1 MSVLLDSLAAGF
13 DGDAARRAALDAV
26 HDVLPGL
33 RGPTVI
39 DIMNGGTHV
48 AVHSVV
54 PAHAIYRTIAALKA
68 LGGEGI
74 LVTRIERLM
83 P

>member
-1 MSVLLDSLAAGF
+1 MSEPGTGNREPGAT
-13 DGDAARRAALDAV
+13 
-26 HDVLPGL
+26 PGL

-39 DIMNGGTHV
+39 DVLNGGTHV
-48 AVHSVV
+48 AVHAVV
-54 PAHAIYRTIAALKA
+54 PAHAIFRTIANLKG